1 MKTELLNNGKTVA
14 LNLAKA
20 TLLAQKDLILNP
32 KNIGKMLTLL
42 KRLQQSFR
50 LMVGIPDY
58 ATYVGHMKE
67 HHPDIT
73 PMDEKAFF
81 RYCIEARYPG
91 GNGGKMT
98 RCPC

>member
-1 MKTELLNNGKTVA
+1 MKNSLVSNGKTVA

-20 TLLAQKDLILNP
+20 TLLAQKELILNP

-50 LMVGIPDY
+50 LMVGIADY
-58 ATYVGHMKE
+58 ETYVGHMKE
-67 HHPDIT
+67 HHPDIA

-81 RYCIEARYPG
+81 RYCIEARYPS
-91 GNGGKMT
+91 NGGKMN

>member
-20 TLLAQKDLILNP
+20 TLMAQKDLILNP
-32 KNIGKMLTLL
+32 KNIGRMLTLL

-58 ATYVGHMKE
+58 ATYLGHMQE
-67 HHPDIT
+67 HHPDLE
-73 PMDEKAFF
+73 PMDEKTFF
-81 RYCIEARYPG
+81 RYCIEARYPS
-91 GNGGKMT
+91 NGSKMN

>member
-1 MKTELLNNGKTVA
+1 MKTEILNNGKTVA

-20 TLLAQKDLILNP
+20 TLMAQKDLILNP
-32 KNIGKMLTLL
+32 KNIGRMLTLL

-58 ATYVGHMKE
+58 ATYRAHMKE
-67 HHPDIT
+67 HHSDLT
-73 PMDEKAFF
+73 PMDEKTFF
-81 RYCIEARYPG
+81 RYCIEARYPS
-91 GNGGKMT
+91 NGGKMN

>member
-1 MKTELLNNGKTVA
+1 MKTELINNGKTVA

-20 TLLAQKDLILNP
+20 TLMAQKQLILNP
-32 KNIGKMLTLL
+32 KNIGRMLMVL

-58 ATYVGHMKE
+58 QTYIKHMEE
-67 HHPDIT
+67 HHPDLE
-73 PMDEKAFF
+73 PMDEKTFF
-81 RYCIEARYPG
+81 RYCIEARYPK
-91 GNGGKMT
+91 NGGKMN